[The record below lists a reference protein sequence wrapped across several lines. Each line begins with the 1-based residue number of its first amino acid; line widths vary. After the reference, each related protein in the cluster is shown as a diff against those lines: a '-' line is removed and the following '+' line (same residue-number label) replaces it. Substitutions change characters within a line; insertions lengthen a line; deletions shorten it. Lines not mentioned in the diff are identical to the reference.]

1 MRGGCAV
8 AVMGKASVPGRVK
21 TRLIPQ
27 LGAVRA
33 ARLNTAFLQD
43 VVANLIE
50 AGRSA
55 GIAPYIAFG
64 PAGAEAFFREHLPVD
79 VGLIECS
86 MPNFGDCLH
95 AAISRLLALGH
106 EAACVLNADSP
117 TLPTRYLIQAARTL
131 AEPGDRAVLGPSTD
145 GGYYFL
151 GLKRAHR
158 RLFDDIEWSTAQ
170 VCAQTLERAAE
181 IGLPVDILEPWYD
194 VDDAA
199 GLEQLEGE
207 LFSLRESSPERDVAP
222 QTRAALSSK

>member
-1 MRGGCAV
+1 MLGTCAV

-27 LGAVRA
+27 LGAEGA

-43 VVANLIE
+43 VVGNVIE
-50 AGRSA
+50 AGRVA

-64 PAGAEAFFREHLPVD
+64 PVGAEAFFREHLPAE

-86 MPNFGDCLH
+86 LPNFGDCLY
-95 AAISRLLALGH
+95 AAISGMLGRGH
-106 EAACVLNADSP
+106 DAACVLNADSP
-117 TLPTRYLIQAARTL
+117 TLPTRYLIQAARLL
-131 AEPGDRAVLGPSTD
+131 AQPGDRAVLGPSTD

-158 RLFDDIEWSTAQ
+158 RLFDDIEWSTAH
-170 VCAQTLERAAE
+170 VCSQTLARAAE
-181 IGLPVDILEPWYD
+181 IGLPVEVLEPWYD

-199 GLEQLEGE
+199 GLEQLHAELQRREGA
-207 LFSLRESSPERDVAP
+207 FDVYVASN
-222 QTRAALSSK
+222 TRAALSSA

>member
-1 MRGGCAV
+1 
-8 AVMGKASVPGRVK
+8 MGKASVPGRVK

-27 LGAVRA
+27 LGADGA

-43 VVANLIE
+43 VVGNVIA
-50 AGRSA
+50 AGRAA

-64 PAGAEAFFREHLPVD
+64 PAGAEAFFREHLPVE

-86 MPNFGDCLH
+86 LPHFGDCLY
-95 AAISRLLALGH
+95 AAITGMLDLGH
-106 EAACVLNADSP
+106 EAAAVLNSDSP
-117 TLPTRYLIQAARTL
+117 TLPTRYLIRAARLL

-158 RLFDDIEWSTAQ
+158 RLFDDIDWSTPR

-181 IGLPVDILEPWYD
+181 IGLPVEILESWYD

-199 GLEQLEGE
+199 GLEQLNAE
-207 LFSLRESSPERDVAP
+207 LKSRGSNRELDVAP
-222 QTRAALSSK
+222 RTRAALSST

>member
-1 MRGGCAV
+1 MQGTCAV

-27 LGAVRA
+27 LGAVGA

-43 VVANLIE
+43 VVGNVIE
-50 AGRSA
+50 AGRAA
-55 GIAPYIAFG
+55 GIVPYIAFG
-64 PAGAEAFFREHLPVD
+64 PAGAEAFFREHLPVE
-79 VGLIECS
+79 VGLLECS
-86 MPNFGDCLH
+86 LPNFGDCLF
-95 AAISRLLALGH
+95 AAITRLLERGH

-151 GLKRAHR
+151 GLKHAHR
-158 RLFDDIEWSTAQ
+158 RLFDDIEWSTPR

-181 IGLPVDILEPWYD
+181 IGLPVVVLDPWYD

-199 GLEQLEGE
+199 GLQQLSAE
-207 LFSLRESSPERDVAP
+207 LRHESSREAYAAVR
-222 QTRAALSSK
+222 TRAALSSK